1 MKKIA
6 VITTSRADYGIYTP
20 LLKLIERDS
29 DLDLTCIALGMH
41 ISSTYGHTVDQIRDD
56 GYRVL
61 ASEEDVLLG
70 NSALDI
76 SKSMGETSLIV
87 SKIMGTEDFDLIFCL
102 GDRFEM
108 FAAVSAMV
116 PFGIP
121 IAHIHGGEL
130 SFGAL
135 DEKFRHALT
144 KLSDYHFTSCE
155 EHRMRVIR
163 MGAMPERAFNVGSL
177 SLDNINENHLIS
189 KLELEKDL
197 GIKLEDDFYLVTYHP
212 ATISDYSYKEQIEE
226 FISALM
232 QIEGQFIITMS
243 NADEGGRYFRER
255 LIELDQGGN
264 YSVFESLGSKRYLSM
279 MKLCSIVIGNSSS
292 GIIEAASFN
301 KPVLNI
307 GPRQKG
313 RATSGNV
320 VHSGIC
326 SSDIVNG
333 LREAKG
339 LIGQKFTN
347 IYKVDNSAQKVIDIL
362 KNIKAPKLQNDFYDG
377 NI

>member
-29 DLDLTCIALGMH
+29 ELDLTCIALGMH
-41 ISSTYGHTVDQIRDD
+41 ISSTYGHTVNQIRDD

-155 EHRMRVIR
+155 EHRKRVIR

-212 ATISDYSYKEQIEE
+212 ATISDFSYKEQIEE

-243 NADEGGRYFRER
+243 NADEGGHYFRER
-255 LIELDQGGN
+255 LIELDQSGN

-347 IYKVDNSAQKVIDIL
+347 IYKVDNSAQKVIDIF